1 MKTIF
6 RKISAVFM
14 VAILLL
20 SITSF
25 SVFKHFCN
33 ENLVEISNFSKVDSC
48 CKSKIVSSTFKIVK
62 FSKKDCCK
70 NEIETKINTSFQ
82 NTNSLKL
89 IKSQSVLAFSFYT
102 IFVKKINFTPVNTL
116 FYQDFSPPKILR
128 NKQILFQSFLI

>member
-25 SVFKHFCN
+25 SIFKHFCN

-48 CKSKIVSSTFKIVK
+48 CKSNIVSSNFKIVK
-62 FSKKDCCK
+62 FSEKDCCK
-70 NEIETKINTSFQ
+70 NEIEAKINTSFQ

-89 IKSQSVLAFSFYT
+89 IKSQYVLAFSFYT
-102 IFVKKINFTPVNTL
+102 VFVKKMNLTKVNRL

>member
-1 MKTIF
+1 MKNVF

-25 SVFKHFCN
+25 SIFKHFCN
-33 ENLVEISNFSKVDSC
+33 ENLVEISNYSKVDSC
-48 CKSKIVSSTFKIVK
+48 CKSNIVSSNYKTIK

-70 NEIETKINTSFQ
+70 NEIDTKTNISFQ
-82 NTNSLKL
+82 HTNSIKL

-102 IFVKKINFTPVNTL
+102 IFVKKMNFTKANRL
-116 FYQDFSPPKILR
+116 DYQDFSPPKILQ